1 MTSEIPM
8 LLMLARA
15 LLSLC
20 HKDTAYKEPR
30 APDEMS
36 STRALCWCLYGIKE
50 LQSISNLI
58 PDLERTNLPG
68 VSVSGSHTN
77 TGVCSNQRG
86 LFLPFWSSLH
96 LRDCLEED
104 EEAAVPEGGQTGE
117 VDGVEDGDL
126 EPGERSSGEKCSTVR
141 VVQEV
146 TETLPAS
153 PVPACRQCS
162 PLSLVQLQLGFAL
175 IGPFGT

>member
-1 MTSEIPM
+1 
-8 LLMLARA
+8 
-15 LLSLC
+15 
-20 HKDTAYKEPR
+20 
-30 APDEMS
+30 MS

-162 PLSLVQLQLGFAL
+162 PLSLVQLKRGSGL
-175 IGPFGT
+175 IGPELQSVTCARSLMA